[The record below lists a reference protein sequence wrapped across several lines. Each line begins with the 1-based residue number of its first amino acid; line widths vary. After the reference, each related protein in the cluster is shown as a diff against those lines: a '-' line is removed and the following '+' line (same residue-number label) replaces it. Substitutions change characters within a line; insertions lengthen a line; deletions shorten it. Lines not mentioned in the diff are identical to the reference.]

1 MLDVLTRPHVTVGR
15 IAGIPVSLNLSW
27 FPVFAL
33 VAWSLATGFLPQ
45 AVPGVQPLPC
55 WIAALGGTAC
65 FFGSILAHEFGH
77 ALVAIRCG
85 IPVSNVTLFVL
96 GGVSRIAEEPR
107 TGREELLIAA
117 AGPAVSVLCA
127 VVFLFAGV
135 LAGGS
140 RVASA
145 VAFYLVLVN
154 AALAI
159 FNLLPAL
166 PLDGGRMLRAAMW
179 SITGDVFAATKWAAL
194 GGRACGIFF
203 ALLGVVS
210 LAFGAIVP
218 AAWLLLL
225 GIFIERSAKGSVE
238 TIELDVH
245 VPPAAQVLHAFP
257 EGMMDE
263 QRFRRV
269 EAKVIAWRARL
280 DVLPRPAELTA
291 EAGDGEDG
299 PATRQY
305 VDDRMRMYELL
316 SEVET
321 GVKAQMSDEEIDAR
335 FARLAALHDAW
346 RPVAFTDPAT
356 PEAGEDA
363 MLAGRPERY
372 APDPEEALQRE
383 PGSSIEV

>member
-1 MLDVLTRPHVTVGR
+1 MLDALTRPHLTVGR
-15 IAGIPVSLNLSW
+15 VAGIPVALNLSW
-27 FPVFAL
+27 FPVFGL

-45 AVPGVQPLPC
+45 AVPGVQPLQC
-55 WIAALGGTAC
+55 WVFALVGTAC
-65 FFGSILAHEFGH
+65 FFASILAHEFGH

-85 IPVSNVTLFVL
+85 IPVSSVTLFVL

-127 VVFLFAGV
+127 VAFLFAGV
-135 LAGGS
+135 AVSGS
-140 RVASA
+140 PVASA

-179 SITGDVFAATKWAAL
+179 SFSGDVFVATRWAAL

-203 ALLGVVS
+203 AMLGVIS
-210 LAFGAIVP
+210 LAFGAFVP

-238 TIELDVH
+238 TVELDVH
-245 VPPAAQVLHAFP
+245 VPSAAQVLHIVP

-280 DVLPRPAELTA
+280 DVLPRPAELAA

-299 PATRQY
+299 PVARQY

-321 GVKAQMSDEEIDAR
+321 GVKARMSDEEIEDR
-335 FARLAALHDAW
+335 FERLAVLHDAW
-346 RPVAFTDPAT
+346 KPVAVTDGNL

-363 MLAGRPERY
+363 MLAGRPERF
-372 APDPEEALQRE
+372 APDPDEVLHRE